1 MQNHRV
7 IHGGFFVGTILI
19 HKWKKVTRDSFM
31 SYIVGGARLHLLLA
45 IDFTNSNSQDGG
57 SLHDLDEKGEN
68 VYINAIR

>member
-1 MQNHRV
+1 
-7 IHGGFFVGTILI
+7 
-19 HKWKKVTRDSFM
+19 M

-45 IDFTNSNSQDGG
+45 IDFTNSNTLDGV